1 MKWQTLFAAVA
12 VTLLFGGVMFLFDSG
27 FFAVA
32 DSVEGLQAYMLGFA
46 PYSHVVFF
54 VLQLLSVVI
63 APLPSNI
70 SAAVGGALF
79 GTWQAFAL
87 TMGAVLLGSVTVFCL
102 ARVLGRPFV
111 ERFVSR
117 KVSEKYLDTVCTK
130 RDAFLVLAFLFPF
143 FPDDVLCI
151 LAGLTEISF
160 GRFFAIALCTRP
172 WGLLFASALGAAA
185 LEMPLWAMV
194 LMGAAGL
201 VIFLVGIR
209 YAERAERWLTN
220 IILR

>member
-1 MKWQTLFAAVA
+1 MKRQTLFAAAAMALLCAGVA
-12 VTLLFGGVMFLFDSG
+12 FLLASG
-27 FFAVA
+27 FFAAA
-32 DSVEGLQAYMLGFA
+32 DSPEGLKAYILGFA
-46 PYSHVVFF
+46 PYSHLIFF
-54 VLQLLSVVI
+54 LLQLLSVVI

-79 GTWQAFAL
+79 GTWQAFAM

-102 ARVLGRPFV
+102 ARALGRPFA

-117 KVSEKYLDTVCTK
+117 KVSEKYLDTVRTK

-160 GRFFAIALCTRP
+160 GRFLIITVCTRP
-172 WGLLFASALGAAA
+172 WGLLFASALGGAA
-185 LEMPLWAMV
+185 LDVPLWAMA
-194 LMGAAGL
+194 LIGAAGL
-201 VIFLVGIR
+201 AIFLLGMR
-209 YAERAERWLTN
+209 YAERVERWLTN
-220 IILR
+220 IILK